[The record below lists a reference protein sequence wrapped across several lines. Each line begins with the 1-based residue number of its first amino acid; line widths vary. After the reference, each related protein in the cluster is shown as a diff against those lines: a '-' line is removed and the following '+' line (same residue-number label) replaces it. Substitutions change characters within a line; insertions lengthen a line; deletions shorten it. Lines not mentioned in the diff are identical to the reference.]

1 MVQLLSSIN
10 THFFYPFCI
19 VIRFLFLSS
28 LPRAH
33 QHRVTF
39 IACSWMI
46 RGKGK
51 PDADRRRERERKRK
65 IYIYIYLFIS
75 HIESK
80 ILFLSLFKTR
90 KLSVAASF
98 LRQTDRQKKNNDEFF
113 LFSTRHTRNHARI
126 VNSIEK
132 SVHAKSANRSVR

>member
-33 QHRVTF
+33 RHRVTF
-39 IACSWMI
+39 IAYSWMI

-51 PDADRRRERERKRK
+51 PGADRRRERKK
-65 IYIYIYLFIS
+65 YIYLFIS

-90 KLSVAASF
+90 KSSVTASF
-98 LRQTDRQKKNNDEFF
+98 LRQTDRAKKNNDEFF